1 MTPEELQRSRE
12 IMEWGVMTMLNASH
26 ELTDYIVESEDHIHK
41 LLAEVERL
49 QAEVERLHDILEDMR
64 QEE

>member
-1 MTPEELQRSRE
+1 MLPRWETIEP
-12 IMEWGVMTMLNASH
+12 TMRPL
-26 ELTDYIVESEDHIHK
+26 I
-41 LLAEVERL
+41 AEVERL